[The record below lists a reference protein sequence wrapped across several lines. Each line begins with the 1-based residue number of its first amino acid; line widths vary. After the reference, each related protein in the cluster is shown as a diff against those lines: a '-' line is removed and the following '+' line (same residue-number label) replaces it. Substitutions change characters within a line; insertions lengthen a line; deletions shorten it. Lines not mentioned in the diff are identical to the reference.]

1 MTERAIEE
9 GGRVGR
15 FVVMRDT
22 EGRIHA
28 VAATAVSAICE
39 TDDGAL
45 LLLPGGRMIQ
55 VERSLEVVL
64 KWLELG
70 GR

>member
-1 MTERAIEE
+1 MTEHAIEE
-9 GGRVGR
+9 GGRIGR
-15 FVVMRDT
+15 FVVMRDS

-45 LLLPGGRMIQ
+45 L
-55 VERSLEVVL
+55 RSLEVVL
-64 KWLELG
+64 RWLELG